1 MKAYIKSARDDIAR
15 GHAWTPA
22 LCVTLCITL
31 CTTLSACSPSTIKN
45 KQGQAQP
52 EKEWKFS
59 QLAKTDIDEVA
70 EAHLEE
76 SLATLKLIMEKLYR
90 RNPRELRKGGFA
102 TIDEATKKAFDYSKH
117 WRFAELENKRGVDAM
132 QLAFKPE
139 FAGDRVFALIVGMGS
154 MIHQGYNEQNEFY
167 AFDSL
172 DAQALYNAARNIE
185 IAVWKLSSTRDAHG
199 QLLLLSSEIGPETRN
214 VSFEREFG
222 KLIAYQD
229 VLAKIIAQ
237 RSNRTIR
244 MFVQNVAGAVFLP
257 VR

>member
-1 MKAYIKSARDDIAR
+1 M
-15 GHAWTPA
+15 P
-22 LCVTLCITL
+22 L
-31 CTTLSACSPSTIKN
+31 KN
-45 KQGQAQP
+45 KQGQPQP

-76 SLATLKLIMEKLYR
+76 SLATLKLVMEKLYR

-102 TIDEATKKAFDYSKH
+102 SIDEAVKRAFDYSKR
-117 WRFAELENKRGVDAM
+117 WRFPELEEKRGIDAM

-139 FAGDRVFALIVGMGS
+139 YNGDRVFALIVGMGS

-167 AFDSL
+167 AFDTL

-185 IAVWKLSSTRDAHG
+185 IAVWKLSTARDAQG
-199 QLLLLSSEIGPETRN
+199 QLLLLSSEMGPDVRN
-214 VSFEREFG
+214 LSFEREFG
-222 KLIAYQD
+222 KLVAYQD
-229 VLAKIIAQ
+229 LLAKIMAQ

-244 MFVQNVAGAVFLP
+244 LVVQNVAGAVFLP